1 MIRVIRLAEVN
12 TDQQMAELMHLYES
26 AGWISSEAGEED
38 ELIRRI
44 VAHTYCFAV
53 AYDGERIIGMG
64 RSISDSVSDAYIQ
77 DVTVLPEYRQ
87 KGIGGMIIDY
97 LVEYLHTNGIGWVGL
112 ISEPGYESFYQ
123 KLGFSVMPA
132 YTPFLYTKTK

>member
-1 MIRVIRLAEVN
+1 MIRIGHLTEV
-12 TDQQMAELMHLYES
+12 TSTEQLRQLRQLYES

-53 AYDGERIIGMG
+53 AYNGERIIGMG
-64 RSISDSVSDAYIQ
+64 RIISDSVSDAYIQ

-132 YTPFLYTKTK
+132 YTPFLYTKIK